1 MTTGSDDA
9 NKDTCIISSSR
20 FFLGRGFTIEISENK
35 GVVAEAASLSFS
47 SRLPQDASRSFSTG
61 EPRRTSRSRT
71 SNMRKSRLT
80 LTWYTRRDTTHAT
93 P

>member
-1 MTTGSDDA
+1 MTTGLDDA

-47 SRLPQDASRSFSTG
+47 SRLP
-61 EPRRTSRSRT
+61 
-71 SNMRKSRLT
+71 
-80 LTWYTRRDTTHAT
+80 
-93 P
+93 